1 MIKKS
6 YQITD
11 ELRYY
16 REAFRSCNVYV
27 LTCFDSEILF
37 DPSLSPDSMEQKRPI
52 SKLIATHA
60 HYDHIGM
67 VNKWKEEYPDVPF
80 LMHGGDLVMLDDTM
94 LNASIYFGRPESY
107 VKPDRILKDGDIIE
121 LDGQYYLDVI
131 NTPGH
136 TMGSSCFM
144 IFRRDSD
151 NTVPL
156 AMITGDTLF
165 DRGWGRTDFAT
176 GDDTLMRDSLMRL
189 YRILSKM
196 PDDLPVCAGHSAITN
211 AADACRFLT
220 AMGFAS

>member
-11 ELRYY
+11 ELRFY

-27 LTCFDSEILF
+27 LTCFDSEVLF
-37 DPSLSPDSMEQKRPI
+37 DPSLSPDAVEQKRPV

-67 VNKWKEEYPDVPF
+67 INEWKKEYSDVPF
-80 LMHGGDLVMLDDTM
+80 LMHGGDIAMLDNST
-94 LNASIYFGRPESY
+94 LNASIFFGRPGTF
-107 VKPDRILKDGDIIE
+107 VKPDCVIKDGDTIE

-144 IFRRDSD
+144 IYRRDGDES
-151 NTVPL
+151 VPL
-156 AMITGDTLF
+156 ALISGDTLF
-165 DRGWGRTDFAT
+165 DRSWGRTDFAT
-176 GDDTLMRDSLMRL
+176 GDDALMRDSLMRL

-196 PDDLPVCAGHSAITN
+196 PGDLPVCPGHSAITN
-211 AADACRFLT
+211 AEDARRFLA
-220 AMGFAS
+220 AMGFSA